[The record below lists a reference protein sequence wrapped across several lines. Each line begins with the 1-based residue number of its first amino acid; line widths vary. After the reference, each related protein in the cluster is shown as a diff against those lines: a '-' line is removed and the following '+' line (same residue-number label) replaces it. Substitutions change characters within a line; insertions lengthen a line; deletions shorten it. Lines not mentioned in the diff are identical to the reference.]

1 MVEEVKLTADEI
13 AEQANL
19 YVMIASN
26 GETVITRSINI
37 DGTVMAGLQVV
48 RALRVEADSIEA
60 RVFG

>member
-1 MVEEVKLTADEI
+1 MVEEVKLTVEEI

-26 GETVITRSINI
+26 GQSILTRSINL
-37 DGTVMAGLQVV
+37 DGDSMDGLHVAH
-48 RALRVEADSIEA
+48 ALRAEADSIEA